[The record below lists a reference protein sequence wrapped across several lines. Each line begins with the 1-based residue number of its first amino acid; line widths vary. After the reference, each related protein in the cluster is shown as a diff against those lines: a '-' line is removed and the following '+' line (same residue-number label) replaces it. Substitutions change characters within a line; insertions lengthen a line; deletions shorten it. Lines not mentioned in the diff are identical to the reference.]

1 MQHLRD
7 LVQHVHPAAR
17 QHLQRAQRRRR
28 QRRGGQP
35 QVGYEPEGT
44 EGPALHLHLGLH
56 LARGLEL
63 GLGLCLDL
71 GLGLGVLRRVRGS
84 RVRRARAALAGLT
97 VSVSVAVAPPAGM
110 VRRMAFSA
118 SVQSF
123 LLVLDLR
130 GWYRN
135 CRWGRLGGAGLW
147 VRVRVCMGVLVRVW
161 VRVRVRV
168 WVCMRARVQMS
179 VRVRLGDLQRRRS
192 EELTSGRRRG
202 WRRIRRL
209 LGRRILTARP
219 RTLDVGNVART
230 LFCEGEKPRA
240 GTVVFIT

>member
-97 VSVSVAVAPPAGM
+97 VPVPVAVAPSAGM

-135 CRWGRLGGAGLW
+135 CRWGRLGRAGLW
-147 VRVRVCMGVLVRVW
+147 VRVRVCMRVLVC
-161 VRVRVRV
+161 VRVRVWV
-168 WVCMRARVQMS
+168 WVCMRARVRMS

-219 RTLDVGNVART
+219 RTLDVGNVARA
-230 LFCEGEKPRA
+230 LFCEGETPRA
-240 GTVVFIT
+240 GAVVFIT